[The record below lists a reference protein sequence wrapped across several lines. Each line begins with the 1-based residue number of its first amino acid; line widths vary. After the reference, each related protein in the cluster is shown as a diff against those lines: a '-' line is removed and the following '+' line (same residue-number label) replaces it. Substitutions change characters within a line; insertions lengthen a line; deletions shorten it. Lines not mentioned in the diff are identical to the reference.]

1 MSEQEQTKN
10 ITINMHEL
18 SNEKEFQR
26 FKFLD
31 HFLPVIQKQKIQISP
46 LASKRKNRQKV
57 HSKAKF
63 CRIIVSKKSK
73 KYACNIK
80 VFLTKKRFFENG
92 FQNASILFLIAGKK
106 PFKIINKPLC

>member
-1 MSEQEQTKN
+1 MPEENSRKNWQYNGKMSEQEQTKN

-46 LASKRKNRQKV
+46 LASKRK
-57 HSKAKF
+57 
-63 CRIIVSKKSK
+63 KSPK
-73 KYACNIK
+73 
-80 VFLTKKRFFENG
+80 
-92 FQNASILFLIAGKK
+92 S
-106 PFKIINKPLC
+106 PFKSQILPHYCL

>member
-63 CRIIVSKKSK
+63 CRIIVSKKKQKICMQHQSISDQK
-73 KYACNIK
+73 
-80 VFLTKKRFFENG
+80 TFF
-92 FQNASILFLIAGKK
+92 
-106 PFKIINKPLC
+106 